1 MNNVIKAYEVKLGCE
16 YRLFPNRKR
25 SRYLVTKC
33 VDVRDGHPIFLYT
46 DKERNMEKIIKDV
59 APLENVQVVSTHE

>member
-1 MNNVIKAYEVKLGCE
+1 MNNVIKANEVKIGCE

-33 VDVRDGHPIFLYT
+33 VDVRNGHPIFLYT
-46 DKERNMEKIIKDV
+46 DKERNMERRIENVD
-59 APLENVQVVSTHE
+59 PRENVQVVSAHG